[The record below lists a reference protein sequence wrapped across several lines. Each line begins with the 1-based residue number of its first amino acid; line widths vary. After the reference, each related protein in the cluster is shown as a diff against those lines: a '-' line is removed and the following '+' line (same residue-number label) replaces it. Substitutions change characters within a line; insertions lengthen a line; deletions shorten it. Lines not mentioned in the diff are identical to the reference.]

1 MKYYEI
7 VSGLIHGNYLHSTCS
22 TSWETLLWSC
32 RQTGHHVSP
41 HVSCQFQ
48 QHQSWHGEAPKTLQL
63 GKLFELSH
71 LCTGLYFLA
80 IKTRHQPPTNQPTN
94 RMVVLGGFWTKSLM
108 SNQHTPASKYGG
120 HRVLVLVLPFSKKD
134 RRGRF
139 LDLRENLNSK
149 ALKLLW
155 AFEPPKRL

>member
-1 MKYYEI
+1 M
-7 VSGLIHGNYLHSTCS
+7 
-22 TSWETLLWSC
+22 SWCHFVVIISITLAL
-32 RQTGHHVSP
+32 P
-41 HVSCQFQ
+41 HEKLCYQVVGRPGIMCVPMPPVNSNNIN
-48 QHQSWHGEAPKTLQL
+48 HDMVKLPRPQSWGTFWALAPLYWA
-63 GKLFELSH
+63 LFP
-71 LCTGLYFLA
+71 CN
-80 IKTRHQPPTNQPTN
+80 KNRHQPPTNQPTN

-120 HRVLVLVLPFSKKD
+120 HRVLVLLLPFSKKD
-134 RRGRF
+134 QRGRF